1 MSTFESDVPVPAAKG
16 GSVGKY
22 RFADMEVG
30 QSLFVE
36 GQGSNGQAA
45 WAARNFARRTG
56 AKMVTRAVEGGV
68 RIWRAG

>member
-1 MSTFESDVPVPAAKG
+1 MASFESGVPVPAPEG

-30 QSLFVE
+30 QSLFIE
-36 GQGSNGQAA
+36 GQDSNGQAA

-56 AKMVTRAVEGGV
+56 AKMTTRAVEGGV
-68 RIWRAG
+68 RIWRVG